1 VNDHAELERKAH
13 AAWLSGRRAVAF
25 RLYSELAS
33 GGTRAGMLN
42 LGYFYDRGIGVRKN
56 RALALRWYRRA
67 YRRGSGAAASN
78 IATIYRDEGKHR
90 LEAQWYAR
98 AVRLKDGDAAVE
110 LAKLVLAGK
119 GIRQDKSQASRLLK
133 RASASHFITESGRD
147 EANSLLAALKGRP
160 DTSLERT
167 RDR

>member
-1 VNDHAELERKAH
+1 VKDDAKIEREAH
-13 AAWLSGRRAVAF
+13 DAWQSGRCTAAF

-33 GGTRAGMLN
+33 RGTSAGMLN

-56 RALALRWYRRA
+56 RAMALKWYRRA
-67 YRRGSGAAASN
+67 YRRGSSAAASN
-78 IATIYRDEGKHR
+78 IATIYRDDGRHG

-119 GIRQDKSQASRLLK
+119 GVRESRAHASRLLK
-133 RASASHFITESGRD
+133 RASASQFITESGRD
-147 EANSLLAALKGRP
+147 EARAMLHALKGRP
-160 DTSLERT
+160 NKSLERT
-167 RDR
+167 RDK